1 MIAQDVGSAI
11 RGKER
16 GDIYWGS
23 GDAAGAIAGRSK
35 EKARFYILL
44 PKR

>member
-1 MIAQDVGSAI
+1 VGSAI
-11 RGKER
+11 RGKQR
-16 GDIYWGS
+16 GDIYFGT
-23 GDAAGAIAGRSK
+23 GAEAGAIAGRTK